1 MVTCTFRTSV
11 RPEKIPKK
19 NFLSWAREAKKFEAA
34 QVVMSSQKV
43 TTKGGKNLD
52 PPKKIILQK
61 VLFGPLEVMFAT
73 CFQTTNS
80 KCFRDFFS
88 GREIYHGVCW
98 YASSK
103 MRSRKNPQVYW
114 DGEDHLYCCQRK
126 RKPLRP
132 PSLSPFN
139 VDIFPNKDVWVWVS

>member
-1 MVTCTFRTSV
+1 MTCTFRTSA

-19 NFLSWAREAKKFEAA
+19 NFLSWALEAKKFEAA

-52 PPKKIILQK
+52 PREKRILQK

-80 KCFRDFFS
+80 KCFRDIFFPL
-88 GREIYHGVCW
+88 GRSTMG
-98 YASSK
+98 YAGMPVQK
-103 MRSRKNPQVYW
+103 W
-114 DGEDHLYCCQRK
+114 DPGKILKSIGMGKTIFTAVRK

-132 PSLSPFN
+132 LSLSPFN